1 VARRSGCYVVARA
14 ELSLLPHSQV
24 GSRQGWRKANKAATS
39 PFQDGFITMEIEQ
52 RPDSATAAR
61 RAAQTMR
68 ALLESL

>member
-1 VARRSGCYVVARA
+1 MARRSGCYVVARA

-39 PFQDGFITMEIEQ
+39 PFPDITMEIEQ

-61 RAAQTMR
+61 RAAQTIR